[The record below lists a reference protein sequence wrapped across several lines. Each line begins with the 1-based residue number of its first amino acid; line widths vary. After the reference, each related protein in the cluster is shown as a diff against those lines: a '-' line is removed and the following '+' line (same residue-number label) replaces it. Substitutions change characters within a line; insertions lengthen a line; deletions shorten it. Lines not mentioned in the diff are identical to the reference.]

1 VESVLFISSWLLWVI
16 VLINFFLTLAL
27 IRRINMKPGDH
38 LKILETLKIGQK
50 APDFM
55 GEALTGEQVTL
66 ADYAGRALAHPR
78 SRFHPTTS

>member
-1 VESVLFISSWLLWVI
+1 MDTILLVSSWLLWVI

-38 LKILETLKIGQK
+38 LESFETLEIGQK
-50 APDFM
+50 APDFV
-55 GEALTGEQVTL
+55 GESLTGEQVKL

-78 SRFHPTTS
+78 SRFRL